1 MKSSTSIL
9 LRNFGMALI
18 AIIFV
23 SSCKKEKQPET
34 QDLKF
39 QLESYYVTSGNEISI
54 DIQTGNNRY
63 SIQSPDDNNFVVD
76 INEDAWPSGN
86 IHIKGLNKGH
96 STLIIRD
103 EITGQKK
110 ELNIH
115 VVAPYLTMRAIGLIS
130 GVLGAP
136 YGKDNA
142 IRKEVKEGAA
152 YNVDF
157 FGKDELL
164 VLQGGNFLV
173 FGNENDLANGEVLT
187 SGSYRISFEG
197 ELGHLLLS
205 YGDNKRT
212 VDFRIPEGTSSYSI
226 LKNFSNGI
234 LAGPKDF
241 NPQNPYPHL
250 YLSKD
255 FTADFQKAYPEIER
269 VDLTEEM
276 YLYPYFHHLKIA
288 QGILD

>member
-1 MKSSTSIL
+1 MKPSTTIFL
-9 LRNFGMALI
+9 QNFGLALI
-18 AIIFV
+18 AVIFV
-23 SSCKKEKQPET
+23 SSCKKEKQPDT
-34 QDLKF
+34 HDLKF

-54 DIQTGNNRY
+54 DIQTGNNKY
-63 SIQSPDDNNFVVD
+63 SIQSPEDDNFVAN

-86 IHIKGLNKGH
+86 IHIKGLKKGN

-103 EITGQKK
+103 EVTGQKK
-110 ELNIH
+110 ELKIH
-115 VVAPYLTMRAIGLIS
+115 VVAPYLAMKAIGLIS

-136 YGKDNA
+136 YGKDND

-152 YNVDF
+152 FNADF

-173 FGNENDLANGEVLT
+173 FGNEDDLAKGKILT
-187 SGSYRISFEG
+187 SGSYWINFG
-197 ELGHLLLS
+197 GNLGHLIPT

-234 LAGPKDF
+234 IAGPKDF

-250 YLSKD
+250 YFSKD
-255 FTADFQKAYPEIER
+255 FTVDFQKTYPQIER

-288 QGILD
+288 QGILN

>member
-1 MKSSTSIL
+1 MKSSTTIF
-9 LRNFGMALI
+9 LRNFGLALI
-18 AIIFV
+18 AVIFV
-23 SSCKKEKQPET
+23 SSCKREKEPET
-34 QDLKF
+34 LDLKF

-54 DIQTGNNRY
+54 DIQRGNNSY
-63 SIQSPDDNNFVVD
+63 SIQSPGDDTFAAV

-86 IHIKGLNKGH
+86 IHIKGLKKGN

-103 EITGQKK
+103 EVTGQKK

-115 VVAPYLTMRAIGLIS
+115 VVAPYLAMKAIGLIS

-152 YNVDF
+152 FNADF
-157 FGKDELL
+157 FGKNELL
-164 VLQGGNFLV
+164 VLQGNNFLV
-173 FGNENDLANGEVLT
+173 FGNEDDLANGKILT
-187 SGSYRISFEG
+187 SGSYGISFDG
-197 ELGHLLLS
+197 NFGHLLLT
-205 YGDNKRT
+205 YADNKRT

-226 LKNFSNGI
+226 LKNFSKGI

-255 FTADFQKAYPEIER
+255 FTADFQKTYPEIER

-288 QGILD
+288 HGILD